1 MRRNKDPHARKIGT
15 VENYRHLWLLSIWIV
30 YLVFYFLTERL
41 VTGHYWVSQLRI
53 DDRIPFLEG
62 FVIPY
67 CAWYPLLIAM
77 TVYLS
82 LYDADAFR
90 KFMLSIALGFLPV
103 LCFCLLFPNGQDLR
117 PETFDR
123 TNLLTDTVSLI
134 YAADTNTNVLP
145 SMHVIGCADLI
156 AAGFSCKKLRSR
168 NLHLVLLP
176 ICILIAVSTVFVK
189 QHSMLDLLAAIPYS
203 LLVLALIYRPFRKK
217 T

>member
-1 MRRNKDPHARKIGT
+1 MHRKKAPHAKKIGT
-15 VENYRHLWLLSIWIV
+15 AENHRHLWLLSIWII
-30 YLVFYFLTERL
+30 YLVFFYLTERL
-41 VTGHYWVSQLRI
+41 VTDHYWVSQLRI
-53 DDRIPFLEG
+53 DAQIPFLEG

-82 LYDADAFR
+82 LYDVDTFR
-90 KFMLSIALGFLPV
+90 KFMFSIALGFLPV

-117 PETFDR
+117 PETFAR
-123 TNLLTDTVSLI
+123 MNLLTDAVALI

-156 AAGFSCKKLRSR
+156 AAGFHCQKLRSR

-176 ICILIAVSTVFVK
+176 LCILVSVSTVFVK
-189 QHSMLDLLAAIPYS
+189 QHSILDLLTAIPYS